1 MTFSPILTSF
11 LLSAVFPA
19 AAALVLCFMVGGL
32 RQNWRDRLQALIFG
46 LAYVGGA
53 LLLLHR
59 LNFPPS
65 DVSES
70 FSYIAVGMALF
81 VFVAP
86 KEFSARYG
94 LRALFVVLFGGLM
107 LWHIRGS
114 LGGTANLRNMLAFY
128 CLALGVWSIAE
139 RGVQQVSLLTLI
151 ILSLIA
157 ATSTSLLL
165 LFSASASFS
174 QLVSILCAILG
185 ALCVGVWI
193 APQRFSSAAILPFAS
208 VFVVLFMAFGH
219 FYLDVNP
226 WHMVYLCWPFA
237 ILWAR
242 GWLPIPKPPLLEAG
256 ILGIISAAPL
266 AYFLWT
272 VFKASGPLY

>member
-1 MTFSPILTSF
+1 VTYNPILVSF

-19 AAALVLCFMVGGL
+19 GAALILCLFVGGL
-32 RQNWRDRLQALIFG
+32 RQPWRDKLQALI
-46 LAYVGGA
+46 LGGA
-53 LLLLHR
+53 FMGGAFLLLHR

-70 FSYIAVGMALF
+70 FSYIALLMAIF

-94 LRALFVVLFGGLM
+94 LRALFVLLFGGLL
-107 LWHIRGS
+107 LWHIRMS
-114 LGGTANLRNMLAFY
+114 LGGVAHLRNMLAFY
-128 CLALGVWSIAE
+128 CLALGVWSITE
-139 RGVQQVSLLTLI
+139 RGSSQAAPLTILTLA
-151 ILSLIA
+151 LIA
-157 ATSTSLLL
+157 ATATSLLL

-185 ALCVGVWI
+185 AMIVGTWVC
-193 APQRFSSAAILPFAS
+193 PQRISMAAVLPFAS

-226 WHMVYLCWPFA
+226 WHMVYLCLPFA
-237 ILWAR
+237 VLWAR
-242 GWLPIPKPPLLEAG
+242 PWLPIPKKPLFEAAL
-256 ILGIISAAPL
+256 LGLVSGLPL
-266 AYFLWT
+266 AYFVWT
-272 VFKASGPLY
+272 AFKAAGPLY